1 MSEHIPILK
10 SRHGEVGRQ
19 GDEFYTMGAGH
30 NLCVCMALEIE
41 ELRSERKE
49 IAALC
54 RRHNHPG
61 VNVGAHALA
70 NEVLAIIESGEA

>member
-1 MSEHIPILK
+1 MSEHIPIFK

-41 ELRSERKE
+41 ELQSERKE

-54 RRHNHPG
+54 RRPIP
-61 VNVGAHALA
+61 VGAHTLA
-70 NEVLAIIESGEA
+70 NEVLAIIERGEA